1 MDETNA
7 KKEAVERFTVSVGRH
22 AGVIVACAAGELDY
36 ESAELL
42 RRQVGEVWS
51 ATPSA
56 ALVLDL
62 SGLTFCDS
70 RCVGVLVY
78 LLKHSH
84 DQGKVLILSGLP
96 SQLERQLLVMGL
108 RSVFRVA
115 PSVDEAIAV
124 VKGLSPES

>member
-7 KKEAVERFTVSVGRH
+7 KKGAVERFTVSVGRH
-22 AGVIVACAAGELDY
+22 ASVIVACAAGELDY
-36 ESAELL
+36 ESAGRLQY
-42 RRQVGEVWS
+42 QVVEAWS

-78 LLKHSH
+78 LLKHSR
-84 DQGKVLILSGLP
+84 DQGSVLVLSGLP
-96 SQLERQLLVMGL
+96 AHLERQLLVLGL
-108 RSVFRVA
+108 RSVFRVE
-115 PSVDEAIAV
+115 PSVDEAIEV
-124 VKGLSPES
+124 VKGLSPGA